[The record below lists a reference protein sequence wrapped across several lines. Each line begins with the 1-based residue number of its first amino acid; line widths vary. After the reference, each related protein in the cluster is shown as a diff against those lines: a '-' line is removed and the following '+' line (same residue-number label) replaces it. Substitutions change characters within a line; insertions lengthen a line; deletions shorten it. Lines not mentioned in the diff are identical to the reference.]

1 MGLYEEITMNRIKK
15 LRELIGLGQFP
26 TDFPHFGGANLIIT
40 NDPNR
45 NYHEADVVVYTDHAA
60 ALSWLVIELK
70 KIYDAKLN
78 SSNKYNF
85 YPYIGEL
92 IQASVNAN
100 DDLFETMLFVMDKIE
115 EDWGGESF

>member
-1 MGLYEEITMNRIKK
+1 MKIT
-15 LRELIGLGQFP
+15 ELKTQINLGQFP

-45 NYHEADVVVYTDHAA
+45 NYHEGDVVVYSEHAG
-60 ALSWLVIELK
+60 ALSWLVVELK

-78 SSNKYNF
+78 SLNKFEF

-92 IQASVNAN
+92 IQASVKQN
-100 DDLFETMLFVMDKIE
+100 DDLFETMLFVVDKIE
-115 EDWGGESF
+115 KDWGSY

>member
-1 MGLYEEITMNRIKK
+1 MENFV
-15 LRELIGLGQFP
+15 ELINIIKTGKFP

-45 NYHEADVVVYTDHAA
+45 NFQSDDVVVYTDHAA
-60 ALSWLVIELK
+60 ALSWLVVELK
-70 KIYDAKLN
+70 NIYDSKLN
-78 SSNKYNF
+78 SSNKYDF

-100 DDLFETMLFVMDKIE
+100 DDLFDTMFFVIEKIE
-115 EDWGGESF
+115 EDWK

>member
-1 MGLYEEITMNRIKK
+1 MKTEIKQLNDI
-15 LRELIGLGQFP
+15 INSGQFP

-60 ALSWLVIELK
+60 ALSWLVVELK
-70 KIYDAKLN
+70 KIYDESLN
-78 SSNKYNF
+78 FRNKYNF
-85 YPYIGEL
+85 YPYIGEC
-92 IQASVNAN
+92 IQASVYAN

-115 EDWGGESF
+115 EDWGSESF